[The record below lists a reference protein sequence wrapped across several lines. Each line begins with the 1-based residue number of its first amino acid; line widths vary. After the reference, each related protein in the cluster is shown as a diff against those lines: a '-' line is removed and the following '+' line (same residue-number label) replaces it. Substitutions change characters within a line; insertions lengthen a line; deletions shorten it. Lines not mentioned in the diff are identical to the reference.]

1 MRSVL
6 ICMCGVHKPNLC
18 KISRLAMCPTWGLP
32 LPSLLDFPFEL
43 LSQLLQIETNWAAG
57 SNTRTNY
64 IVATYRLLLKLY
76 QGFGL

>member
-1 MRSVL
+1 MPVL
-6 ICMCGVHKPNLC
+6 VE
-18 KISRLAMCPTWGLP
+18 
-32 LPSLLDFPFEL
+32 LLFKL
-43 LSQLLQIETNWAAG
+43 LSQLLQIETNGAAG

>member
-1 MRSVL
+1 M
-6 ICMCGVHKPNLC
+6 P
-18 KISRLAMCPTWGLP
+18 GL
-32 LPSLLDFPFEL
+32 LEFPFEL
-43 LSQLLQIETNWAAG
+43 LSQLLQIETNGAAG

>member
-1 MRSVL
+1 M
-6 ICMCGVHKPNLC
+6 P
-18 KISRLAMCPTWGLP
+18 GL
-32 LPSLLDFPFEL
+32 LELPFEL
-43 LSQLLQIETNWAAG
+43 LSQLLQIETNGAAG